1 MRAIPT
7 SLAVSLI
14 AMPLIAASGGAERAR
29 AETLGFVV
37 THLAF
42 ANHENDPADCPD
54 GLNASAKDIYLQ
66 SLPEAERARLSKP
79 ESQKELWALLY
90 APGGNLGPGK
100 RTHTR
105 CSDPTD
111 FESPP
116 LKTVQGKIAEGMSL
130 EGRDLPQGA
139 ASHPVCAHEEFTSPD
154 GKPGIDNQL
163 WRVMGCIR
171 GWKHGA
177 DIEKYAHDNIRAG
190 EYTVLIEVNGVKDG
204 GVKDAHADGDVEVG
218 IYSSND
224 QAAIDPAG
232 NVLPDASLQIDDN
245 PKYRTVVHG
254 RLTGGVV
261 TTDPVDLRLHYR
273 SAGYVDTDFYLKSG
287 RLRLTLKPDGSA
299 EGMLGGYYDVETLY
313 DGFIRQP
320 QVVTSVLLS
329 YSCPAVYS
337 ALNQYA
343 DGYPDPKTGKCSAI
357 STAFRI
363 SAIPAF
369 VIHPKAEKTKT
380 ADAGQLR

>member
-1 MRAIPT
+1 MRIWRYRANASLLAAAAI
-7 SLAVSLI
+7 LA
-14 AMPLIAASGGAERAR
+14 AAGSAPAR
-29 AETLGFVV
+29 AGTLGFVV

-66 SLPEAERARLSKP
+66 GLPDAERARLSRP
-79 ESQKELWALLY
+79 ENQKELWALLY

-100 RTHTR
+100 RTHNR
-105 CSDPTD
+105 CADPAD
-111 FESPP
+111 FQSPP
-116 LKTVQGKIAEGMSL
+116 LKTVQGKIADGMSL
-130 EGRDLPQGA
+130 EGRDLPRGA
-139 ASHPVCAHEEFTSPD
+139 ASHPVCAHEAFTSPD
-154 GKPGIDNQL
+154 GQPGVDNQL

-190 EYTVLIEVNGVKDG
+190 EYTVLIDVNGVKD
-204 GVKDAHADGDVEVG
+204 DRADGDVEVG
-218 IYSSND
+218 LYSSDD

-232 NVLPDASLQIDDN
+232 NVLPDASLQVADD
-245 PKYRTVVHG
+245 PKYRTIVHG
-254 RLTGGVV
+254 RLAGGVI

-273 SAGYVDTDFYLKSG
+273 SAGYVDTDFYLRAG
-287 RLRLTLKPDGSA
+287 RLRLELQPDGSA
-299 EGMLGGYYDVETLY
+299 KGMLGGYYDVETLY

-343 DGYPDPKTGKCSAI
+343 DGYPDPKTGKCTAI
-357 STAFRI
+357 STALRI
-363 SAIPAF
+363 EAIPAF
-369 VIHPKAEKTKT
+369 VIHPKAGGTKT
-380 ADAGQLR
+380 ADAAGVR